1 MTYKSF
7 CDTISISV
15 ENSILSWHGRNDIT
29 LIQALK
35 LIQNEYMLGGFIVD
49 VGGIIRPVLTGILSV
64 SSGRQRFFGNELK
77 RDDDALCEFYQLY
90 KLDFD
95 ACKNVDELNHLQSHV
110 VKDLYEQSM
119 AAIRLTCEFG
129 G

>member
-1 MTYKSF
+1 MLYKSF
-7 CDTISISV
+7 CDTISTSV
-15 ENSILSWHGRNDIT
+15 ENSILSWHGRNNIT

-35 LIQNEYMLGGFIVD
+35 LIQNGYMLGGFIVD
-49 VGGIIRPVLTGILSV
+49 VGCIIMPVLTGVLSV
-64 SSGRQRFFGNELK
+64 PIGRQRFFGNELK
-77 RDDDALCEFYQLY
+77 RDYDALCKFYQLY

-95 ACKNVDELNHLQSHV
+95 ACKNVDELNYLQSHV